1 MNKPFLTCYGLW
13 CSLGIYRGAQ
23 DFNKK
28 YNKDYKFYLENPKS
42 KKPEYYYIDYIS
54 SSFSGFL
61 CYANPII
68 LPFFVFV
75 ELKDLERKVRGI
87 KDEKEKD

>member
-1 MNKPFLTCYGLW
+1 MSKPFLTCYGLW

-42 KKPEYYYIDYIS
+42 KKPEYYYLDCIAN
-54 SSFSGFL
+54 SFLVFV
-61 CYANPII
+61 CYATPIT

-75 ELKDLERKVRGI
+75 ELKDLEGKVRGI
-87 KDEKEKD
+87 KDKKEKD